1 MNKFQTF
8 SVVLFTVALTMAPVV
23 AWAVM
28 MYRELE
34 STGLLIAAIS

>member
-1 MNKFQTF
+1 MNNFQTI
-8 SVVLFTVALTMAPVV
+8 SIVLFTVALTVAPVV

-34 STGLLIAAIS
+34 STGVLIAAMS